1 MTWRHTLGFVDDEA
15 AIDFATVQKRYLK
28 LRDQPHRQVCESR
41 RLKQAVEAARSE
53 LTRQAAKRRTRLPRF

>member
-1 MTWRHTLGFVDDEA
+1 MTWRQTLGFVDTDT

-28 LRDQPHRQVCESR
+28 LRDRSDRQVCESR

-53 LTRQAAKRRTRLPRF
+53 LTRKCVKRRMRQPRF